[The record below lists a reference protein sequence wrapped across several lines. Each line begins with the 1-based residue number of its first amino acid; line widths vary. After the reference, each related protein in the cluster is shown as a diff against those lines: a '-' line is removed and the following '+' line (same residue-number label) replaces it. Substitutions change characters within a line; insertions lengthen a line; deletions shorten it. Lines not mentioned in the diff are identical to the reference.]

1 MILNVTCLGKK
12 QFENTIFP
20 QKINSYN
27 FFQEESVYVEASGHK
42 YGLTLGADKQHA
54 FKVNVIVVGMTNKCW
69 INLER

>member
-1 MILNVTCLGKK
+1 MLPCVGKK
-12 QFENTIFP
+12 NNLKIQYFKE
-20 QKINSYN
+20 KINSYKL
-27 FFQEESVYVEASGHK
+27 FQEESVCVEASGHK